1 MNVCGFFCFYPS
13 MPEPVQGV
21 RYSADEPPANQK
33 LVDSAIYHGLNLEGP
48 FCRHHLGPVGTT
60 KLFETLSRKFWKPT
74 ASTGRS
80 RSGSHGKPQDSDGP
94 EFKGRAER
102 GYPEASS
109 SGVSVQLKIFF
120 ELLSNSSQ
128 RIITLCLTRF
138 PIFVKS
144 LLLAPARRLGATP
157 LSRDVTKYVCDR
169 SRPPFN
175 SGRVAPRTS
184 LRRSS
189 YAGVIRLAL

>member
-1 MNVCGFFCFYPS
+1 MRVFLFLSQHARAGTGRALFRRRAASQSETGRQRDLSRTQPRRPFLP
-13 MPEPVQGV
+13 
-21 RYSADEPPANQK
+21 APP
-33 LVDSAIYHGLNLEGP
+33 
-48 FCRHHLGPVGTT
+48 GPVGTT